1 MIAATINGGGLIM
14 HDELFKQPTVVARY
28 QTGPYAKSRERFLR
42 QAHADGYPLS
52 MLKRIARALLVVA
65 EAVQRKGSI
74 NSRELKH
81 TISKRI
87 RLTSSARPPSAFT
100 AALFLHFG
108 EAWLRSMGALTPPT
122 ERPAKF
128 AAELHAFVEYMRV
141 ERGLSSTTI
150 ATREERMRWLFASLP
165 RAVRSLG
172 KVTIHHIDAFLE
184 AEARRGWSRSSLHE
198 LASSLRTFFRYAAH
212 RGWCGSDLP
221 LAIDLPRLYA
231 LEDIP
236 RAPTKDEVDQLL
248 EDTISDDDPVKIRDH
263 AILSLLI
270 HYGLRRGEVESL
282 TLDDLDWVA
291 EKIHITR
298 PKLRRPQCYPL
309 LAPVGDAIL
318 RYLRQVRPRCSHR
331 ALFLTVNAP
340 FRPLSGSSITAM
352 VRMRL
357 TKQGV
362 KLDRRGAHCLRHAC
376 ASQLMNTG
384 FTLKQIADHLGHRSM
399 NTTRIYTKI
408 NLPGLREVAELDL
421 GGLL

>member
-1 MIAATINGGGLIM
+1 M
-14 HDELFKQPTVVARY
+14 HDELFKLPAIVARY
-28 QTGPYAKSRERFLR
+28 RTGPYAKSRERFLR

-52 MLKRIARALLVVA
+52 RLKCIARALLVVA
-65 EAVQRKGSI
+65 EAVQHRGRIS
-74 NSRELKH
+74 SRELKH
-81 TISKRI
+81 TIFNRV
-87 RLTSSARPPSAFT
+87 RLRSSARPPSAFT
-100 AALFLHFG
+100 AELFLHFG
-108 EAWLRSMGALTPPT
+108 EAWLRSIGALTPPT
-122 ERPAKF
+122 ERPARF

-150 ATREERMRWLFASLP
+150 ATREERARWLFASLP

-172 KVTIHHIDAFLE
+172 QVTIHHIDAFLE
-184 AEARRGWSRSSLHE
+184 AESRHGWSRSSLHE
-198 LASSLRTFFRYAAH
+198 LGSSLRAFFRYAAH

-221 LAIDLPRLYA
+221 LAIDLPHLYA

-248 EDTISDDDPVKIRDH
+248 EETSSDDDSVKIRDH

-282 TLDDLDWVA
+282 NMDDLDWVT

-309 LAPVGDAIL
+309 LAPVGEAIL
-318 RYLRQVRPRCSHR
+318 RYLRQVRPRCAHR
-331 ALFLTVNAP
+331 TLFLTVNAP

-362 KLDRRGAHCLRHAC
+362 KLGRRGAHCLRHAC